1 VASAELST
9 VEYAGMAIVTM
20 AFRQAD
26 VAALPES
33 SGFLVPP
40 VEQRAIKAATFSS
53 RKWAWAGEGDLFV
66 LRTSIGRHG
75 DAADLVKDD
84 DDLVRL
90 ARRDLEEITGVGA
103 APVATRVTRWTDG
116 LPQYT
121 VGHVERV
128 SRIREHVGKL
138 PGLAVCGAVF
148 DGVGIP
154 ACISSARTA
163 ATSVSTGLL
172 R

>member
-1 VASAELST
+1 
-9 VEYAGMAIVTM
+9 VEYADMAIITM

-26 VAALPES
+26 VAALPEG

-40 VEQRAIKAATFSS
+40 VERRVIKAATFSS
-53 RKWAWAGEGDLFV
+53 RKWAWAGEGELFV

-75 DAADLVKDD
+75 DTAELAKDD

-90 ARRDLEEITGVGA
+90 ARRDLEEMAGLGA
-103 APVATRVTRWTDG
+103 SPVATRVTRWTDG
-116 LPQYT
+116 LPQYA
-121 VGHVERV
+121 VGHVDRV
-128 SRIREHVGKL
+128 ARIREHVGKL

-154 ACISSARTA
+154 ACISSARAA
-163 ATSVSTGLL
+163 ATSVSTGLRL
-172 R
+172 